1 MENSINA
8 LLNTNL
14 RVIIP
19 DFGAFIIRQ
28 KKPRIVVFN
37 EFLRYNDGLLIGYV
51 ARNEGIDPD
60 IAGHLVNEYTGNI
73 MKVLESGKPF
83 NFKGIGSLQK
93 DSNGK
98 IVFISEQQAAE
109 PDAAKEQE
117 DGSTFT
123 LSVDEPPVKSGTKPA
138 GKSASIR
145 RKKGATA
152 PAVPEPGPLPEAE
165 PAAPEPPMEEEAVVA
180 ENNPIPEEFPA
191 QPPTVTIP
199 VQASLPKQEE
209 FRQPEP
215 FVKDIDGVGSTPD
228 QKQLIIRW
236 IALIILAN
244 AAIVAWFV
252 FGDNIRGLF
261 SSRETPAGIMD
272 SVYQNLSDSVR
283 AAAADTTLIFRDT
296 EEIPTFEKNP
306 VPEETVRYYIV
317 AGCFRDEINADE
329 LVKSLKEQGFDAEK
343 FGRIGNLFAV
353 SFASFVDKEMAVK
366 ELKRIRE
373 EIHPEAWM
381 TQF

>member
-28 KKPRIVVFN
+28 KEPRIVVFN

-60 IAGHLVNEYTGNI
+60 IAAHLVNDFTGNI
-73 MKVLESGKPF
+73 KKVLESGKPF
-83 NFKGIGSLQK
+83 YFNGIGSLQK
-93 DSNGK
+93 DINGK
-98 IVFISEQQAAE
+98 IVFISEQHAAGS
-109 PDAAKEQE
+109 DAAKGEE
-117 DGSTFT
+117 GPTLT
-123 LSVDEPPVKSGTKPA
+123 LSEDEPPLESSAKPA
-138 GKSASIR
+138 GKSSSVR
-145 RKKGATA
+145 RKKGT
-152 PAVPEPGPLPEAE
+152 PASADPEPAPLPEEQAASPELPVKEEVVVEENIPVPEASPVE
-165 PAAPEPPMEEEAVVA
+165 PSTI
-180 ENNPIPEEFPA
+180 IP
-191 QPPTVTIP
+191 P
-199 VQASLPKQEE
+199 VQAGLPKQEE
-209 FRQPEP
+209 FRPPEP
-215 FVKDIDGVGSTPD
+215 VVNEIEGVGSTPD

-252 FGDNIRGLF
+252 FGDNIKELF
-261 SSRETPAGIMD
+261 SSKEKPPGIMD

-283 AAAADTTLIFRDT
+283 AAAADTTLIFRET
-296 EEIPTFEKNP
+296 EENQALEESP
-306 VPEETVRYYIV
+306 VPEETLRYYIV

-343 FGRIGNLFAV
+343 FGRIGNLYAV
-353 SFASFVDKEMAVK
+353 SFASFIDKDMAVK